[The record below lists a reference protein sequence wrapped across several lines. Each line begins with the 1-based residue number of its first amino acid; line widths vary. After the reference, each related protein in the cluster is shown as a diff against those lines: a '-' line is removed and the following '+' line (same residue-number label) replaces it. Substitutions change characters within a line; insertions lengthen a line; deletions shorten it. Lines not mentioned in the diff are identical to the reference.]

1 MISFDEI
8 SEKICT
14 GMNGLSAIHI
24 LNNMNINFHT
34 VETNQTLTVF
44 VPVVN
49 GMSEIKISK
58 KDNRVLYL
66 EATHILNQD
75 DL

>member
-1 MISFDEI
+1 MISFDAL

-14 GMNGLSAIHI
+14 GMNGLSAINI
-24 LNNMNINFHT
+24 VNNMNINFHT

-44 VPVVN
+44 VPVIN

-58 KDNRVLYL
+58 KDNTVLYL
-66 EATHILNQD
+66 KATHVLNQED
-75 DL
+75 

>member
-1 MISFDEI
+1 MISFDAL

-14 GMNGLSAIHI
+14 GMNGLSAIYI
-24 LNNMNINFHT
+24 VNNMNINFHT

-44 VPVVN
+44 VPVIN

-66 EATHILNQD
+66 EATHILNRED
-75 DL
+75 

>member
-1 MISFDEI
+1 
-8 SEKICT
+8 
-14 GMNGLSAIHI
+14 
-24 LNNMNINFHT
+24 MNINFHT

-44 VPVVN
+44 VPVIN

-66 EATHILNQD
+66 EATHILNRED
-75 DL
+75 

>member
-1 MISFDEI
+1 MISFDAL
-8 SEKICT
+8 SEKICP

-24 LNNMNINFHT
+24 VNNMNINFHT

-44 VPVVN
+44 VPVIN

-66 EATHILNQD
+66 EATHILNRED
-75 DL
+75 

>member
-1 MISFDEI
+1 MISFDAL

-24 LNNMNINFHT
+24 VNNMNINFHT

-44 VPVVN
+44 VPVIN
-49 GMSEIKISK
+49 GMSEIRISK

-66 EATHILNQD
+66 EATHILNRED
-75 DL
+75 

>member
-1 MISFDEI
+1 MISFDAL

-14 GMNGLSAIHI
+14 GMNGLSAINI
-24 LNNMNINFHT
+24 VNNMNINFHT

-44 VPVVN
+44 VPVIN

-66 EATHILNQD
+66 EATHILNRED
-75 DL
+75 

>member
-1 MISFDEI
+1 MISFDAL
-8 SEKICT
+8 SEKIFT

-24 LNNMNINFHT
+24 INNMNINFHT

-66 EATHILNQD
+66 EATHILNRED
-75 DL
+75 

>member
-1 MISFDEI
+1 MISFDAL

-14 GMNGLSAIHI
+14 GMNDLSAIHI
-24 LNNMNINFHT
+24 VNNMNINFHT

-66 EATHILNQD
+66 EATHILNRED
-75 DL
+75 

>member
-1 MISFDEI
+1 MISFDAL

-24 LNNMNINFHT
+24 INNMNINFHT
-34 VETNQTLTVF
+34 VETNQTLTIF
-44 VPVVN
+44 IPVVN

-66 EATHILNQD
+66 EATLILNSED
-75 DL
+75 

>member
-1 MISFDEI
+1 MISFDAL
-8 SEKICT
+8 SKKICT

-24 LNNMNINFHT
+24 VNNMNINFHT

-44 VPVVN
+44 VPVIN
-49 GMSEIKISK
+49 DMSEIKISK

-66 EATHILNQD
+66 EATHILNRED
-75 DL
+75 

>member
-1 MISFDEI
+1 MISFDAL

-24 LNNMNINFHT
+24 INNMNINFHT
-34 VETNQTLTVF
+34 VETNQTLTIF
-44 VPVVN
+44 IPVVN

-58 KDNRVLYL
+58 KDNRVLYM
-66 EATHILNQD
+66 EATHILNSED
-75 DL
+75 